1 MKLVRFSIAAILILQ
16 LGVIVH
22 AASFNCA
29 RASTSTEKAICSDK
43 ELSTFDDQ
51 VSALYKA
58 GLARET
64 VDAAEQLRISQR
76 AWLKT
81 RNACLDVSCLQQTYR
96 GRLAFLSFL
105 SKGPIPQSVADTG
118 STAALA
124 SSAPA
129 SAETASSGDQSD
141 LCEAI
146 ALARVPASGVDDP
159 ESALAPGEIDHS
171 VTQYQIDK
179 KTGVGSFCSHGGYCY
194 PRFKLEAGKPVEV
207 LHLQNCRVG
216 GKIDE
221 DDDDTTYSVDLD
233 RSKNSQADLKW
244 SDVQNTLVG
253 MNLEEAEADEAAQY
267 YVQKPTSRCGMLVKK
282 ALEGDPVSKS
292 KLQEFPDYCQQ
303 R

>member
-1 MKLVRFSIAAILILQ
+1 MKLVRFSIASILVLQ
-16 LGVIVH
+16 LGPIAH
-22 AASFNCA
+22 AVSFNCA
-29 RASTSTEKAICSDK
+29 KASTLTEKAICSDK

-51 VSALYKA
+51 VYALYKA

-64 VDAAEQLRISQR
+64 VDSAEQLRISQR

-96 GRLAFLSFL
+96 GRLAFLSAI
-105 SKGPIPQSVADTG
+105 SKGPIPQSVADTRP
-118 STAALA
+118 TAALD
-124 SSAPA
+124 SPAPA
-129 SAETASSGDQSD
+129 SAETASSGNGSD

-146 ALARVPASGVDDP
+146 ALARVPSLDDP
-159 ESALAPGEIDHS
+159 ASALAPGEIDHS

-194 PRFKLEAGKPVEV
+194 PRFELEAGKPVEV
-207 LHLQNCRVG
+207 LRLQNCRVG

-233 RSKNSQADLKW
+233 RSKNSQTDLKW
-244 SDVQNTLVG
+244 NDVKNTLLG
-253 MNLEEAEADEAAQY
+253 MNLDEASSDEAAQY

-282 ALEGDPVSKS
+282 ALEGDPASKS
-292 KLQEFPDYCQQ
+292 KLQEFPDYCQ
-303 R
+303 RR

>member
-1 MKLVRFSIAAILILQ
+1 MKLVRFTIAAISVLL
-16 LGVIVH
+16 LGAIAH

-29 RASTSTEKAICSDK
+29 KASTLTEKAICSDK
-43 ELSTFDDQ
+43 ELSTLDDQ

-58 GLARET
+58 GLAGET
-64 VDAAEQLRISQR
+64 VDSGEQLKIGQR

-81 RNACLDVSCLQQTYR
+81 RNACSDVICLKQSYR
-96 GRLAFLSFL
+96 GRLAVLSAIP
-105 SKGPIPQSVADTG
+105 KGPIPQSVADTDP
-118 STAALA
+118 TIAFANQ
-124 SSAPA
+124 APA
-129 SAETASSGDQSD
+129 SAETASSGDGSY
-141 LCEAI
+141 LCNAI
-146 ALARVPASGVDDP
+146 ALARVPSLDDP
-159 ESALAPGEIDHS
+159 ASALAPGEIDPS
-171 VTQYQIDK
+171 VTQYQINK

-194 PRFKLEAGKPVEV
+194 PRFKLEAGRPVEV

-221 DDDDTTYSVDLD
+221 DEDDTTYSVDLD

-244 SDVQNTLVG
+244 NDVKNTLLG
-253 MNLEEAEADEAAQY
+253 MNLDEASSSEAAQY